1 MMNISVDTK
10 FLWAA
15 WFILLILKT
24 MDLISWSWW
33 IVFLPMIVAIIVDI
47 ISIIIFFR
55 TYHKY

>member
-24 MDLISWSWW
+24 MNLINWSWW
-33 IVFLPMIVAIIVDI
+33 IIFSPIVLAIIIDI
-47 ISIIIFFR
+47 VSVIIFFR
-55 TYHKY
+55 TYRKY